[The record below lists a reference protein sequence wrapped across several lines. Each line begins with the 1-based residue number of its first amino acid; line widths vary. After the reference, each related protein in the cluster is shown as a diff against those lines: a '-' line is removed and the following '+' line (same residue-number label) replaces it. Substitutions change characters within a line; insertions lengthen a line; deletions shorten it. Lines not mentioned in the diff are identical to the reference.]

1 MTLVHSRGK
10 EETQS
15 LQVTKSEKDGSKLKK
30 IREIYLHYDEQVLR
44 DEDAHQIAVSN
55 KFMILSSNRSAAQ
68 SENES

>member
-30 IREIYLHYDEQVLR
+30 KEKFIHNDEQVLR